1 MDTGHLQDE
10 SSNLQVKAFSKFQF
24 LYVTYLFFNY
34 RCTSWFKEEV
44 NLRYNQGSRSAT
56 EFFVTSME
64 FLGFQIL
71 TKSVIKNSCF
81 SCLIPRIC
89 TSAWKFKILL
99 LFWLVV
105 EKHAVLSIMST
116 LVRMDANSHQT
127 KVAGCMKTLH
137 DCKFAGDKVWVQTWD
152 LGRGRERGRE
162 RMIRLQSGVSLS
174 PLTYMFAP
182 CALTSCTMFI
192 QVFLTKLPTN
202 EHGLLFVYKELY
214 VMYHVNSGTFD
225 NIPNQQEWAIVSL
238 RSLAWENLVTCSFT
252 DYTHSS
258 NYLCSFT
265 EKPASTHT
273 HLNLLLKDTNLHA
286 NKKRTLF
293 PLGGLSI
300 RGSC

>member
-1 MDTGHLQDE
+1 MAVLHPFCFFWLVKLAVIQSGHWTPRRWIFHPAGK
-10 SSNLQVKAFSKFQF
+10 SIFKFQF

-56 EFFVTSME
+56 ELFVTSME

-81 SCLIPRIC
+81 SCLILRTC

-116 LVRMDANSHQT
+116 LICMDANSHQT

-152 LGRGRERGRE
+152 LERERERE
-162 RMIRLQSGVSLS
+162 R
-174 PLTYMFAP
+174 
-182 CALTSCTMFI
+182 
-192 QVFLTKLPTN
+192 
-202 EHGLLFVYKELY
+202 
-214 VMYHVNSGTFD
+214 
-225 NIPNQQEWAIVSL
+225 
-238 RSLAWENLVTCSFT
+238 EN
-252 DYTHSS
+252 D
-258 NYLCSFT
+258 
-265 EKPASTHT
+265 
-273 HLNLLLKDTNLHA
+273 
-286 NKKRTLF
+286 
-293 PLGGLSI
+293 
-300 RGSC
+300 